1 MQLRPPSV
9 PLITIDPFFSV
20 WSPADKLTDRDTT
33 HWTGRANLMLGVAE
47 IDGAKYRFMGRGPE
61 PAMKQAA
68 LKVEACSTE
77 YVFTAA
83 GVQLVVNFTSPL
95 LLDDLALMTRPVVY
109 LGLFAESL
117 DGRDHDVSVSVSF
130 SEQFC
135 MNEEGDAPVSFK
147 KYRNGGLNVLR
158 MKNAKPRVLERD
170 GDDHRIEWGAL
181 VLASDNAAFS
191 KTTRKKVTF
200 QVKSINDHARSI
212 EEKTA
217 DLAFA
222 TATCRPGSDGVLIL
236 VAYDDLGKSIRAWG
250 EPCASVWNKDGK
262 TIDEALSEALVDY
275 DAVADR
281 CAHFSAHLYADAV
294 RAGGE
299 KYAELLLLAY
309 RQAIAAHKLVIDKH
323 GELLFVSK
331 ECFSNGCAAT
341 VDVSYPSIPLFLL
354 YNPELVKAM
363 MRPIYRFARSKD
375 WPYDFAPHD
384 AGRYPFIDFQRYSCV
399 WETREQLL
407 KNQMPVE
414 ECGNMLVMEAAA
426 ALASGDASFAESH
439 LDLLRQWVKYLLDN
453 GADPGNQLCTDDF
466 AGHLAHNCNLAL
478 KAIMGIASLAIILEM
493 LGEKREA
500 AGYAKKA
507 KALAQDWLRRAAN
520 DDGTCR
526 LAFDQPDTTS
536 MKYNVVWDKL
546 FGTALMPASFFAAET
561 AGALRRQ
568 LPYGLPLDS
577 RKAYT
582 KSDWLVW
589 TATLAA
595 DKDDFEKLV
604 APLWEAYNRS
614 PTRVPL
620 TDWYWTDTSEQRGFQ
635 ARSVQGGLFMKLLEW
650 RGLTAGED

>member
-20 WSPADKLTDRDTT
+20 WSPADRLTARDTT
-33 HWTGRANLMLGVAE
+33 HWTGHANLMVGVAT
-47 IDGAKYRFMGRGPE
+47 IDGVKYRFMGRGPE
-61 PAMKQAA
+61 PAMEQAA
-68 LKVEACSTE
+68 LKIEACSTE
-77 YVFTAA
+77 YVFTAG

-95 LLDDLALMTRPVVY
+95 LLDDLELMTRPVVY

-117 DGRDHDVSVSVSF
+117 DGRDHDVSTSISF

-135 MNEEGDAPVSFK
+135 MNEAGDAPVTVR
-147 KYRNGGLNVLR
+147 KYKTGGLGAIRLE
-158 MKNAKPRVLERD
+158 NAKPRILERD

-181 VLASDNAAFS
+181 VLASDAATFA
-191 KTTRKKVTF
+191 KTTRKKVSF
-200 QVKSINDHARSI
+200 QVKSVNDHRAP
-212 EEKTA
+212 EEKEA
-217 DLAFA
+217 DLTFV
-222 TATCRPGSDGVLIL
+222 TATCRPDAEGVLIL
-236 VAYDDLGKSIRAWG
+236 VAYDDLGQSLRVWG
-250 EPCASVWNKDGK
+250 DPCASVWNKDGK
-262 TIDEALSEALVDY
+262 TIDEALAEAWKDY
-275 DAVADR
+275 ADVADR

-299 KYAELLLLAY
+299 KYAEILLLAY

-354 YNPELVKAM
+354 YNPELVKAL

-375 WPYDFAPHD
+375 WPFDFAPHD
-384 AGRYPFIDFQRYSCV
+384 VGRYPTVDFQRYSCV

-426 ALASGDASFAESH
+426 AIASDDASFAESH
-439 LDLLRQWVKYLLDN
+439 LDLLRQWVKYLIDN

-493 LGEKREA
+493 LGQKREA

-507 KALAQDWLRRAAN
+507 KTLAQDWLRRAAN

-526 LAFDQPDTTS
+526 LAFDQPGTTS
-536 MKYNVVWDKL
+536 MKYNIVWDKL
-546 FGTALMPASFFAAET
+546 FGTELMPASFFAGET

-577 RKAYT
+577 RKTYT

-595 DKDDFEKLV
+595 DKADFEKLV
-604 APLWEAYNRS
+604 APLWEAYHRS
-614 PTRVPL
+614 PSRVPL

-650 RGLTAGED
+650 RGL

>member
-20 WSPADKLTDRDTT
+20 WSPADRLTDRDTT
-33 HWTGRANLMLGVAE
+33 HWTGRANLMVGVAE
-47 IDGAKYRFMGRGPE
+47 IDGVKYRFMGRGPE
-61 PAMKQAA
+61 PAMTQAA
-68 LKVEACSTE
+68 LKIEACSTE
-77 YVFTAA
+77 YVFTAG

-95 LLDDLALMTRPVVY
+95 LLDDLNLMTRPVVY
-109 LGLFAESL
+109 LGLFSESL
-117 DGRDHDVSVSVSF
+117 DGRDHDVSVSISF

-135 MNEEGDAPVSFK
+135 MNEEGDAPVAVRKFK
-147 KYRNGGLNVLR
+147 IEGLNAIR
-158 MKNAKPRVLERD
+158 MENAKPRILERD

-181 VLASDNAAFS
+181 VLASDTATFA

-200 QVKSINDHARSI
+200 QIKSINDHQRAP

-217 DLAFA
+217 DLTFI
-222 TATCRPGSDGVLIL
+222 TATCKPDDDGALIT
-236 VAYDDLGKSIRAWG
+236 VAYDDLGQSLRVWG
-250 EPCASVWNKDGK
+250 DPCASIWNKDGK
-262 TIDEALSEALVDY
+262 TIDKAIAEAWEGY
-275 DAVADR
+275 EDAIER

-294 RAGGE
+294 LAGGE
-299 KYAELLLLAY
+299 KYAEILLLAY

-354 YNPELVKAM
+354 YNPELVKAL

-426 ALASGDASFAESH
+426 AIASDDASFAESH

-493 LGEKREA
+493 LGKDKEA
-500 AGYAKKA
+500 AGYIKKA
-507 KALAQDWLRRAAN
+507 RALAKDWLRRAQN
-520 DDGTCR
+520 DDGSFR
-526 LAFDQPDTTS
+526 LAFDQPGSTS
-536 MKYNVVWDKL
+536 MKYNIVWDKL
-546 FGTALMPASFFAAET
+546 FGTEIMPESFFAVET
-561 AGALRRQ
+561 AGALKRQ

-589 TATLAA
+589 TATLAK
-595 DKDDFEKLV
+595 DKADFEAFV
-604 APLWEAYNRS
+604 APMWEAYHRTPS
-614 PTRVPL
+614 RVPL

-650 RGLTAGED
+650 RGL

>member
-20 WSPADKLTDRDTT
+20 WSPADRLTARDTT
-33 HWTGRANLMLGVAE
+33 HWTGHANLMVGVAT
-47 IDGAKYRFMGRGPE
+47 IDGVKYRFMGRGPE
-61 PAMKQAA
+61 PAMEQAA
-68 LKVEACSTE
+68 LKIEACSTE
-77 YVFTAA
+77 YVFTAG

-95 LLDDLALMTRPVVY
+95 LLDDLELMTRPVVY

-117 DGRDHDVSVSVSF
+117 DGRDHDVSASISF

-135 MNEEGDAPVSFK
+135 MNEAGDAPVTVR
-147 KYRNGGLNVLR
+147 KYKTAGLGAIRLE
-158 MKNAKPRVLERD
+158 NAKPRILERD

-181 VLASDNAAFS
+181 VLASDAATFA
-191 KTTRKKVTF
+191 KTTRKKVSF
-200 QVKSINDHARSI
+200 QVKSVNDHRAP
-212 EEKTA
+212 EEKEA
-217 DLAFA
+217 DLTFV
-222 TATCRPGSDGVLIL
+222 TATCRPDAEGVLIL
-236 VAYDDLGKSIRAWG
+236 VAYDDLGQSLRVWG
-250 EPCASVWNKDGK
+250 DPCASVWNKDGK
-262 TIDEALSEALVDY
+262 TIDEALAEAWKDY
-275 DAVADR
+275 ADVADR

-299 KYAELLLLAY
+299 KYAEILLLAY

-354 YNPELVKAM
+354 YNPELVKAL

-426 ALASGDASFAESH
+426 AIASDDASFAESH
-439 LDLLRQWVKYLLDN
+439 LDLLRQWVKYLIDN

-493 LGEKREA
+493 LGQKREA

-526 LAFDQPDTTS
+526 LAFDQPGTTS
-536 MKYNVVWDKL
+536 MKYNIVWDKL
-546 FGTALMPASFFAAET
+546 FGTELMPASFFAGET

-577 RKAYT
+577 RKTYT

-595 DKDDFEKLV
+595 DKADFEKLV
-604 APLWEAYNRS
+604 APLWEAYHRS
-614 PTRVPL
+614 PSRVPL

-635 ARSVQGGLFMKLLEW
+635 ARSVQGGLFMKLLEYV
-650 RGLTAGED
+650 GL

>member
-20 WSPADKLTDRDTT
+20 WSPADRLTARDTT
-33 HWTGRANLMLGVAE
+33 HWTGHANLMVGVAT
-47 IDGAKYRFMGRGPE
+47 IDGVKYRFMGRGPE
-61 PAMKQAA
+61 PAMEQAA
-68 LKVEACSTE
+68 LKIEACSTE
-77 YVFTAA
+77 YVFTAG

-95 LLDDLALMTRPVVY
+95 LLDDLELMTRPVVY

-117 DGRDHDVSVSVSF
+117 DGREHDVSASISF

-135 MNEEGDAPVSFK
+135 MNEAGDAPVTVR
-147 KYRNGGLNVLR
+147 KYKTAGLGAIRLE
-158 MKNAKPRVLERD
+158 NAKPRILERD

-181 VLASDNAAFS
+181 VLASDAATFA
-191 KTTRKKVTF
+191 KTTRKKVSF
-200 QVKSINDHARSI
+200 QVKSVNDHRTP
-212 EEKTA
+212 EEKEA
-217 DLAFA
+217 DLTFV
-222 TATCRPGSDGVLIL
+222 TATCRPDAEGVLIL
-236 VAYDDLGKSIRAWG
+236 VAYDDLGQSLRVWG
-250 EPCASVWNKDGK
+250 DPCASVWNKDGK
-262 TIDEALSEALVDY
+262 TIDEALAEAWKDY
-275 DAVADR
+275 ADVADR

-299 KYAELLLLAY
+299 KYAEILLLAY

-341 VDVSYPSIPLFLL
+341 VDVSYPSIPLYLL
-354 YNPELVKAM
+354 YNPELVKAL

-375 WPYDFAPHD
+375 WPFDFAPHD
-384 AGRYPFIDFQRYSCV
+384 VGRYPTVDFQRYSCV

-426 ALASGDASFAESH
+426 AIASDDASFAESH
-439 LDLLRQWVKYLLDN
+439 LDLLRQWVKYLIDN

-493 LGEKREA
+493 LGQKREA

-526 LAFDQPDTTS
+526 LAFDQPGTTS
-536 MKYNVVWDKL
+536 MKYNIVWDKL
-546 FGTALMPASFFAAET
+546 FGTELMPASFFAGET

-577 RKAYT
+577 RKTYT

-595 DKDDFEKLV
+595 DKADFEKLV
-604 APLWEAYNRS
+604 APLWEAYHRS
-614 PTRVPL
+614 PSRVPL

-635 ARSVQGGLFMKLLEW
+635 ARSVQGGLFMKLLEYV
-650 RGLTAGED
+650 GL

>member
-20 WSPADKLTDRDTT
+20 WSPADRLTARDTT
-33 HWTGRANLMLGVAE
+33 HWTGHANLMVGVAT
-47 IDGAKYRFMGRGPE
+47 IDGVKYRFMGRGPE
-61 PAMKQAA
+61 PAMEQAA
-68 LKVEACSTE
+68 LKIEACSTE
-77 YVFTAA
+77 YVFTAG
-83 GVQLVVNFTSPL
+83 GVQLVVNFTNPRL
-95 LLDDLALMTRPVVY
+95 LGDLELMTRPVVY

-117 DGRDHDVSVSVSF
+117 DGRDHDVSASISF

-135 MNEEGDAPVSFK
+135 MNEAGDAPVTVR
-147 KYRNGGLNVLR
+147 KYKTAGLGAIRLE
-158 MKNAKPRVLERD
+158 NAKPRILERD

-181 VLASDNAAFS
+181 VLASDAATFA
-191 KTTRKKVTF
+191 KTTRKKVSF
-200 QVKSINDHARSI
+200 QVKSVNDHRAP
-212 EEKTA
+212 EEKEA
-217 DLAFA
+217 DLTFV
-222 TATCRPGSDGVLIL
+222 TATCRPDAEGVLIL
-236 VAYDDLGKSIRAWG
+236 VAYDDLGQSLRVWG
-250 EPCASVWNKDGK
+250 DPCASVWNKDGK
-262 TIDEALSEALVDY
+262 TIDEALAEAWKDY
-275 DAVADR
+275 ADVADR

-299 KYAELLLLAY
+299 KYAEILLLAY

-354 YNPELVKAM
+354 YNPELVKAL

-375 WPYDFAPHD
+375 WPFDFAPHD
-384 AGRYPFIDFQRYSCV
+384 VGRYPTVDFQRYSCV

-426 ALASGDASFAESH
+426 AIASDDASFAESH
-439 LDLLRQWVKYLLDN
+439 LDLLRQWVKYLIDN

-493 LGEKREA
+493 LGQKREA

-507 KALAQDWLRRAAN
+507 KTLAQDWLRRAAN

-526 LAFDQPDTTS
+526 LAFDQPGTTS
-536 MKYNVVWDKL
+536 MKYNIVWDKL
-546 FGTALMPASFFAAET
+546 FGTELMPASFFAGET

-577 RKAYT
+577 RKTYT

-595 DKDDFEKLV
+595 DKADFEKLV
-604 APLWEAYNRS
+604 APLWEAYHRS
-614 PTRVPL
+614 PSRVPL

-635 ARSVQGGLFMKLLEW
+635 ARSVQGGLFMKLLEYV
-650 RGLTAGED
+650 GL

>member
-9 PLITIDPFFSV
+9 PLITIVPFCSV
-20 WSPADKLTDRDTT
+20 WSPAGRLTARDTT
-33 HWTGRANLMLGVAE
+33 HWTGHANLMVGVAT
-47 IDGAKYRFMGRGPE
+47 IDGVKYRFMGRGPE

-68 LKVEACSTE
+68 LKIEACSTE
-77 YVFTAA
+77 YVFTAG

-95 LLDDLALMTRPVVY
+95 LLDDLELMTRPVVY

-117 DGRDHDVSVSVSF
+117 DGRDHDVSASISF

-135 MNEEGDAPVSFK
+135 MNEAGDAPVTVR
-147 KYRNGGLNVLR
+147 KYKTAGLGAIRLE
-158 MKNAKPRVLERD
+158 NAKPRILERD

-181 VLASDNAAFS
+181 VLASDAATFA
-191 KTTRKKVTF
+191 KTTRKKVSF
-200 QVKSINDHARSI
+200 QVKSVNDHRAP
-212 EEKTA
+212 EEKEA
-217 DLAFA
+217 DLTFV
-222 TATCRPGSDGVLIL
+222 TATCRPDAEGVLIL
-236 VAYDDLGKSIRAWG
+236 VAYDDLGQSLRVWG
-250 EPCASVWNKDGK
+250 DPCASVWNKDGK
-262 TIDEALSEALVDY
+262 TIDEALAEAWKDY
-275 DAVADR
+275 ADVADR

-299 KYAELLLLAY
+299 KYAEILLLAY

-354 YNPELVKAM
+354 YNPELVKAL

-375 WPYDFAPHD
+375 WPFDFAPHD
-384 AGRYPFIDFQRYSCV
+384 VGRYPTVDFQRYSCV

-426 ALASGDASFAESH
+426 AIASDDASFAESH
-439 LDLLRQWVKYLLDN
+439 LDLLRQWVKYLIDN

-493 LGEKREA
+493 LGQKREA

-526 LAFDQPDTTS
+526 LAFDQPGTTS
-536 MKYNVVWDKL
+536 MKYNIVWDKL
-546 FGTALMPASFFAAET
+546 FGTELMPASFFAGET

-577 RKAYT
+577 RTAYT

-595 DKDDFEKLV
+595 DKADFEKLV
-604 APLWEAYNRS
+604 APLWEAYHRS
-614 PTRVPL
+614 PSRVPL

-635 ARSVQGGLFMKLLEW
+635 ARSVQGGLFMKLLEYV
-650 RGLTAGED
+650 GL

>member
-20 WSPADKLTDRDTT
+20 WSPADRLTDRDTT
-33 HWTGRANLMLGVAE
+33 HWTGRANLMVGVAE
-47 IDGAKYRFMGRGPE
+47 IDGVKYRFMGRGPE
-61 PAMKQAA
+61 PAMTQAA
-68 LKVEACSTE
+68 LKIEACSTE
-77 YVFTAA
+77 YVFTAG

-95 LLDDLALMTRPVVY
+95 LLDDLDLLTRPVVY
-109 LGLFAESL
+109 LGLFSESL
-117 DGRDHDVSVSVSF
+117 DGHEHDVSVSISF

-135 MNEEGDAPVSFK
+135 MNEEGDAPVAVR
-147 KYRNGGLNVLR
+147 KYKVEGLNAIR
-158 MKNAKPRVLERD
+158 MENAKPRILERD

-181 VLASDNAAFS
+181 VLASDTATFA

-200 QVKSINDHARSI
+200 QVKSINDHARAP

-217 DLAFA
+217 DLTFI
-222 TATCRPGSDGVLIL
+222 TATCKPDADGALIT
-236 VAYDDLGKSIRAWG
+236 VAYDDLGQSLRVWG
-250 EPCASVWNKDGK
+250 DPCASVWNKDGK
-262 TIDEALSEALVDY
+262 TIDKAIAEAWEGY
-275 DAVADR
+275 EDAIER
-281 CAHFSAHLYADAV
+281 CSHFSAHLYADAV
-294 RAGGE
+294 LAGGE
-299 KYAELLLLAY
+299 KYAEILLLAY

-354 YNPELVKAM
+354 YNPELVKAL

-375 WPYDFAPHD
+375 WPFDFAPHD

-399 WETREQLL
+399 WETRKQLPQ
-407 KNQMPVE
+407 NQMPVE

-426 ALASGDASFAESH
+426 AIASDDASFAESH

-493 LGEKREA
+493 LGKDKEA
-500 AGYAKKA
+500 AGFIKKA
-507 KALAQDWLRRAAN
+507 RALAKDWLRRAAN
-520 DDGTCR
+520 DDGSFR
-526 LAFDQPDTTS
+526 LAFDQPGSTS
-536 MKYNVVWDKL
+536 MKYNIVWDKL
-546 FGTALMPASFFAAET
+546 FGTELMPESFFAAET
-561 AGALRRQ
+561 AGALKRQ

-595 DKDDFEKLV
+595 DKADFEAIV
-604 APLWEAYNRS
+604 APLWEAYHRTPS
-614 PTRVPL
+614 RVPL

-635 ARSVQGGLFMKLLEW
+635 ARSVQGGLFMKLLQW
-650 RGLTAGED
+650 RGL